1 MSLRVSVESMRP
13 HARVESYYY
22 MLVVHGPMYRT
33 AVPYYGTTTVF
44 HGSVIKVIPLR
55 NSYCTFK
62 RSSKFLFPCSMR
74 AFYTAT
80 RTTSLCAHMSAFPT
94 KKPTPT
100 PYFAHFLKEIL
111 RMRAHSR
118 EGNIKGNCP
127 HRGGVISIAPKSKIA
142 KNRII
147 IKNGPC

>member
-1 MSLRVSVESMRP
+1 MDARP
-13 HARVESYYY
+13 RQLLIALLSSCGFSRLYSTCKS
-22 MLVVHGPMYRT
+22 T
-33 AVPYYGTTTVF
+33 AVACTCRCMAVQLYRCTRTGWFLLPV
-44 HGSVIKVIPLR
+44 L
-55 NSYCTFK
+55 SYCTF
-62 RSSKFLFPCSMR
+62 RVSSKFLFPCSMR

-127 HRGGVISIAPKSKIA
+127 LGGGSF
-142 KNRII
+142 R
-147 IKNGPC
+147 

>member
-1 MSLRVSVESMRP
+1 
-13 HARVESYYY
+13 
-22 MLVVHGPMYRT
+22 MYGCT
-33 AVPYYGTTTVF
+33 AVQVYTYRFLLPV
-44 HGSVIKVIPLR
+44 L
-55 NSYCTFK
+55 SYCTF
-62 RSSKFLFPCSMR
+62 RVSSKFLFPCSMR

-127 HRGGVISIAPKSKIA
+127 AGGRGGVISIAPKA
-142 KNRII
+142 ENRQKSYHNKESAVLDTSSLVLWRHTVGTVPRYI
-147 IKNGPC
+147 N